1 MLQLPHFH
9 TVIPQQA
16 AEKHAGAMENST
28 DVCEILHPPECEK
41 QGIFL
46 VRCKK
51 RPASKRQ
58 VFCKRLHD
66 GQRWLLFFGLVEH
79 HLAGVDLGLAQHQ
92 SIHAGG
98 GTQVGH
104 LGLHIRK
111 ELIIALGVDLFLIF
125 LRLHTLTL
133 EHTQHLYR

>member
-1 MLQLPHFH
+1 MLQLPIS
-9 TVIPQQA
+9 TRLSPSKPQKSTLA
-16 AEKHAGAMENST
+16 LWENST

-41 QGIFL
+41 QGIF
-46 VRCKK
+46 RAHCKK

-58 VFCKRLHD
+58 VFCKRLHN

-104 LGLHIRK
+104 LGLHIGK
-111 ELIIALGVDLFLIF
+111 QLIIALGVDLFLIF